1 MAYVR
6 PGVEVRQVQKSQTPV
21 LITPDLEGCIVGN
34 GYWWQ
39 ELGWDNP
46 GDVLRHSLYDGIYD
60 GIALDISLS
69 GINSQYHD
77 VLTADENLVLV
88 DLLGISGPD
97 TGQVTHLKNAAL
109 YDGGDFSVNSN
120 VITISGMT
128 TTSTYLVRAGFR
140 AKREDTLG
148 FHLMSSMSDI
158 EETFGEIVSWNPLT
172 FGLYVAMIN
181 ASRKM
186 YALNIDP
193 EEDQSE
199 EVIGKI
205 NDVLSLK
212 EVYAIAPVTHK
223 VNASD
228 LITHA
233 NTYSEP
239 EMKKERIFI
248 YNGIVS
254 YEGGDPTSMSST
266 QRNDTAEGIR
276 DTNAA
281 YQAKRLVSTHPDVAY
296 VMETRHISTISPAWV
311 TASFTTFTT
320 QNFETYGPYCKFVAD
335 IFIGTTKYKA
345 GQNITTAIW
354 ETLLTSDW
362 GGKTGMVTV
371 YAPVPGFYFNAMI
384 AGQAIGTTPEQPLTN
399 VPGAG
404 LKSTFGSQDL
414 FSEADLNIMAE
425 GGTYILTQDTDTSP
439 IYSRHQMTTDIT
451 SIAKR
456 ELSIVKAIDYTAKF
470 VRKALKP
477 FIGRFNITPSFIALV
492 NTILVG
498 VGNILVRDVGVL
510 NDFKTVSV
518 YQDPIAPDTL
528 RAEIEVLPKYPVN
541 YIKVTLV
548 F

>member
-1 MAYVR
+1 MAYVK
-6 PGVEVRQVQKSQTPV
+6 PGVEVRQIQKSQTPV

-34 GYWWQ
+34 GYWVQ
-39 ELGWDNP
+39 DMGWDNP
-46 GDVLRHSLYDGIYD
+46 GDVLRHSLYDGTYN
-60 GIALDISLS
+60 GTALNISLS
-69 GINSQYHD
+69 GINSQYHEI
-77 VLTADENLVLV
+77 LTADEKLVLI
-88 DLLGISGPD
+88 DLLGISGPE
-97 TGQVTHLKNAAL
+97 TGQVTHLQNAAL
-109 YDGGDFSVNSN
+109 YGGGDFSVNSN
-120 VITISGMT
+120 IVTISGMT
-128 TTSTYLVRAGFR
+128 TTSTYLVRVGFR
-140 AKREDTLG
+140 AKRADTLG

-172 FGLYVAMIN
+172 FGLYLAMMN

-186 YALNIDP
+186 YALNVDP
-193 EEDQSE
+193 KVDQIT

-223 VNASD
+223 VDPVA
-228 LITHA
+228 LYTHA

-254 YEGGDPTSMSST
+254 YEGGDPTSMTSSE
-266 QRNDTAEGIR
+266 RELTAESVR
-276 DTNAA
+276 DANAA
-281 YQAKRLVSTHPDVAY
+281 YQAKRLVSTHPDAAY
-296 VMETRHISTISPAWV
+296 IIETRHISTISPAWV
-311 TASFTTFTT
+311 TASFFTFTT
-320 QNFETYGPYCKFVAD
+320 QNFETYGPHCKFVSD

-384 AGQAIGTTPEQPLTN
+384 VGQAIGTAPEQPLTN

-414 FSEADLNIMAE
+414 FSEANLNIMAE

-456 ELSIVKAIDYTAKF
+456 ELSIVKAIDFTAKF
-470 VRKALKP
+470 VRKSLKP

-492 NTILVG
+492 NTILIG
-498 VGNILVRDVGVL
+498 IGNILVRDEGVL
-510 NDFKTVSV
+510 NGFRVISV